1 MNASPKT
8 IRMKP
13 ATCSSR
19 NWLRVNESPI
29 AAAPAPS
36 KTKNVTSPATNGRLE
51 TTTRRAA
58 PGSPSRSAST
68 DDTAER

>member
-1 MNASPKT
+1 MKTKPKT

-19 NWLRVNESPI
+19 NWLRTNESPT

-36 KTKNVTSPATNGRLE
+36 STKTLTRPATKGRLE
-51 TTTRRAA
+51 TTTRRDA

-68 DDTAER
+68 EDTADR

>member
-1 MNASPKT
+1 MKPSPKT

-19 NWLRVNESPI
+19 IWFSVKESPT

-36 KTKNVTSPATNGRLE
+36 STKNATSPATKGRLE
-51 TTTRRAA
+51 RTTLREA
-58 PGSPSRSAST
+58 PGSPSRSASI
-68 DDTAER
+68 DETADR